1 MPKNTPADGKP
12 SEITPPKLDKAR
24 RKFLQTSAVLAAA
37 GAMLPGVT
45 GKARAAQKM
54 ERQSKQRVLDFR
66 CRPPLPE
73 YGGLFQIKLQYLVG
87 RMKNTTNRGAAATT
101 ASMSMVGK
109 NGAMKQWW
117 KEIDEAGIEAIVCN
131 GRLSAELGSMD
142 SGKLAD
148 LQKQYPGRFL
158 GLAPVNLEQDIKLTV
173 DECERAIKE
182 HGLRGISI
190 EPTIRKKGG
199 PTQIDDRDL
208 FPIYEAMAALD
219 VPVMVSTGPMIGP
232 DIGLPNDVVAFDRV
246 LQQFK
251 TLKMVLGH
259 ACYPNVHQALGLALK
274 HPNLYLCPD
283 IYIFN
288 PGGETYQQNLTT
300 LQDQFIFGSTYP
312 FMTFKEPL
320 EDTLKMPATDQALEK
335 YLWGNAAHLLK
346 L

>member
-1 MPKNTPADGKP
+1 
-12 SEITPPKLDKAR
+12 
-24 RKFLQTSAVLAAA
+24 
-37 GAMLPGVT
+37 
-45 GKARAAQKM
+45 M
-54 ERQSKQRVLDFR
+54 EHQSKQRVLDFR

-73 YGGLFQIKLQYLVG
+73 YGALFQIKLQYLVG
-87 RMKNTTNRGAAATT
+87 RMKNTTNRGATATT
-101 ASMSMVGK
+101 ASMSMMGK

-117 KEIDEAGIEAIVCN
+117 KEIDEAGIKAIVCN
-131 GRLSAELGSMD
+131 GRLSPELGSVD
-142 SGKLAD
+142 SDSLAD
-148 LQKQYPGRFL
+148 LQKRYPGRFY

-199 PTQIDDRDL
+199 PAQVDNQDF

-219 VPVMVSTGPMIGP
+219 VPVMVTTGAMIGP
-232 DIGLPNDVVAFDRV
+232 NIGFPNDIVAFDKV

-251 TLKMVLGH
+251 TLKLVLGH
-259 ACYPNVHQALGLALK
+259 ACYPNVHQALGVAFK

-283 IYIFN
+283 FYIFC
-288 PGGETYQQNLTT
+288 PGGEGYQQNLTT

-312 FMTFKEPL
+312 FMTFKEPI
-320 EDTLKMPATDQALEK
+320 EDTLKLPVTDQVMEK
-335 YLWGNAAHLLK
+335 YLWGNAARLLK